1 MILLP
6 CSSRLGLHNPVLCVE
21 PSADM
26 LRVAE
31 ARGNLTPCLATAD
44 GFFADHNTQL
54 KCNKIL
60 FNECAHLFPDT
71 QETFHK
77 AHEYLPA
84 DGLLL
89 LIQRST
95 VCTFP
100 MWKALKANFTPVSVD
115 AFRNKLESAGF
126 NVTMTVE
133 VGTTKMAKRDWY
145 DKLRRRIFTIL
156 HEFSD
161 KQIEEGL
168 QELDQEL
175 FPGKEES
182 DMVEIRDSL
191 AYFIATKQ

>member
-1 MILLP
+1 
-6 CSSRLGLHNPVLCVE
+6 
-21 PSADM
+21 M

-31 ARGNLTPCLATAD
+31 TREGVQPYLTTAD
-44 GFFADHNTQL
+44 SFFQADHNTQPN
-54 KCNKIL
+54 CNKIL

-71 QETFHK
+71 QETFRK

-100 MWKALKANFTPVSVD
+100 MWKALKAKFAPVSVD
-115 AFRNKLESAGF
+115 TLRSYLEKAGF
-126 NVTMTVE
+126 HVTVTVE
-133 VGTTKMAKRDWY
+133 SGITKMSKCDWY
-145 DKLRRRIFTIL
+145 NKLRRRIFTVL

-161 KQIEEGL
+161 EQIEEGL
-168 QELDQEL
+168 QELDKES

-182 DMVEIRDSL
+182 DTVEIRDNL
-191 AYFIATKQ
+191 AYFTATKK